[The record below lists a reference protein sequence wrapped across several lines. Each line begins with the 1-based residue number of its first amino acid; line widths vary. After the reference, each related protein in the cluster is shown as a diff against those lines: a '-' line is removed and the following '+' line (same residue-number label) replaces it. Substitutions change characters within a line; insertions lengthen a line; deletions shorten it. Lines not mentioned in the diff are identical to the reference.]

1 MAHIPDGV
9 LSVPVLAGG
18 AALAVAGIG
27 YGLRRI
33 GEEDIPKVAILACA
47 FFAVSL
53 VAIPVGP
60 SSVHL
65 LLSGLMGLMIG
76 PAVFPAVFVGLVL
89 QALMFGFGGLTTLGV
104 NTVNI
109 ALPGLVFGVLL
120 GPLLRGAAPVK
131 AGAVG
136 ALAGALC
143 VLLTGAMVAGALAL
157 SASEFVPSARIILL
171 TYLPLAVGEA
181 LVTGFAVAFLA
192 KVRPE
197 AFAALEAPVP
207 MVSGAAGALAGE
219 RP

>member
-18 AALAVAGIG
+18 AVLAVAGIG

-65 LLSGLMGLMIG
+65 LLSGLMGLMVG

-104 NTVNI
+104 NTVTI
-109 ALPGLVFGVLL
+109 ALPGLACGVLL
-120 GPLLRGAAPVK
+120 GLLLRGAAPARAGVVGAV
-131 AGAVG
+131 AGA
-136 ALAGALC
+136 AC
-143 VLLTGAMVAGALAL
+143 VLLTGGMVAGALAL

-197 AFAALEAPVP
+197 AFAAHGAAAPVA
-207 MVSGAAGALAGE
+207 SGVAGAFAGE